1 MGEIRRE
8 NPLRPAHLPPGGPPP
23 LDIDVP
29 NAQPAAVMDG
39 FLPCLVA
46 GALLLACTGGA
57 DAAGPATPGD
67 LVGTEWLLEDLAGR
81 GVLDHARTTLG
92 FPEAGRIA
100 GSGGCNRYTASAA
113 LDGDRLT
120 VDRLA
125 ATRRACVAAVMDQE
139 TRYLRALERATRI
152 ERADPFLL
160 VHVAEMEKP
169 LKFTRMR
176 PGLRAATGG
185 GPPATVT
192 GTVTWRQAL
201 PIPPDAVLTV
211 RLVDTSRADAPAE
224 VLGER
229 TFSAL
234 SSTPIRFE
242 LPYDP
247 ARIDPRLRYQV
258 SARIEARG
266 ALRFISTTA
275 HPVLTRGAPSHV
287 DIVVE
292 PVL

>member
-1 MGEIRRE
+1 VARR
-8 NPLRPAHLPPGGPPP
+8 RHRTPP
-23 LDIDVP
+23 LDIDAP
-29 NAQPAAVMDG
+29 HAQPAAIMDW
-39 FLPCLVA
+39 FMPRLVA
-46 GALLLACTGGA
+46 GTLLIACAGGA
-57 DAAGPATPGD
+57 GAAAPPTPTD
-67 LVGTEWLLEDLAGR
+67 LVGTEWLLEDLGGR
-81 GVLDHARTTLG
+81 GVLDNAQTTLS

-113 LDGDRLT
+113 LDGERLS
-120 VDRLA
+120 VDGLA
-125 ATRRACVAAVMDQE
+125 ATRRACVPAVMDQE
-139 TRYLRALERATRI
+139 SRYLGALERATRI

-160 VHVAEMEKP
+160 VHVAGMEKP

-176 PGLRAATGG
+176 PGQGAASGS
-185 GPPATVT
+185 GPPARVT

-224 VLGER
+224 VLSER

-247 ARIDPRLRYQV
+247 ARIDPRFRYQV
-258 SARIEARG
+258 NARIEARG